1 LPKRIGNRLSRP
13 NVNRVNR
20 VNPTMSIIKEQS
32 SDDEPVNKKEQ
43 ETPKESSPEKK
54 DIEKA

>member
-1 LPKRIGNRLSRP
+1 
-13 NVNRVNR
+13 
-20 VNPTMSIIKEQS
+20 MSIIKEQS